1 MDTSEK
7 SEKSGKSGKSD
18 LDAKNRELAIL
29 AALAMHDQRAED
41 ILILDLRKLID
52 YADYFV
58 IGSASSLTRMRGII
72 RRVEMSLIKHGGKRL
87 NQPEREAAWI
97 LADFGDVLVHIF
109 DSQAREFYRL
119 EDLWGDAPQVEWE
132 NRIPR
137 KES

>member
-1 MDTSEK
+1 MDTI
-7 SEKSGKSGKSD
+7 EKSGKTATSD
-18 LDAKNRELAIL
+18 LDSKNRELAIL

-41 ILILDLRKLID
+41 ILILDLRELID
-52 YADYFV
+52 YANYFV

-72 RRVEMSLIKHGGKRL
+72 RRVEKSLAKHGGKRL
-87 NQPEREAAWI
+87 NQPDREAAWI

-109 DSQAREFYRL
+109 DSQAREFYWL
-119 EDLWGDAPQVEWE
+119 EDLWGDAPRVEWE